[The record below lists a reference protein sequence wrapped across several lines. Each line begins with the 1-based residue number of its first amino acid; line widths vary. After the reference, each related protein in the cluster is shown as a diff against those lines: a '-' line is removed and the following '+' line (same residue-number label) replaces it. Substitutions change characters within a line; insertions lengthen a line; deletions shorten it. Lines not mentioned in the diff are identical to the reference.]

1 MQKVLFA
8 ALLSTCLSA
17 PITAIAQTKSAQ
29 NQPITQVQPAQPSSK
44 DIEILIK
51 SIIDNRQDTADSN
64 LTTTIGIVGG
74 LIAILTAIIA
84 LMKPVFEINQS
95 VDRLR
100 IAQEHAAKTTETS
113 IETLSDKTDVSFKS
127 LQDKLSSDMETVAM
141 KIAQLRTEYS
151 GKDESMV
158 TRLAEVEQ
166 DIKDLQQRLVS
177 LKA

>member
-1 MQKVLFA
+1 
-8 ALLSTCLSA
+8 
-17 PITAIAQTKSAQ
+17 
-29 NQPITQVQPAQPSSK
+29 
-44 DIEILIK
+44 
-51 SIIDNRQDTADSN
+51 
-64 LTTTIGIVGG
+64 
-74 LIAILTAIIA
+74 
-84 LMKPVFEINQS
+84 
-95 VDRLR
+95 
-100 IAQEHAAKTTETS
+100 
-113 IETLSDKTDVSFKS
+113 VSFKS